1 MKLSKLTFGQYTY
14 LLIVVTATIRAFM
27 KFGTY
32 YYFKM
37 FYLPPTSNLKKNLHF
52 IIYLLSYFKCNFKR
66 NLLYYK
72 FTLIFYFTAAV
83 FWVHLKTI
91 HRTLRPHHYSLQL
104 SRPCLTAWNLNR
116 DSNLEIWQK
125 LFELQKHIMKFIW
138 GQIITLQ
145 NTVNGFIFK

>member
-1 MKLSKLTFGQYTY
+1 MY
-14 LLIVVTATIRAFM
+14 TATFRVLM

-32 YYFKM
+32 YYLKM
-37 FYLPPTSNLKKNLHF
+37 FFSPTTNIKSKKNLHF
-52 IIYLLSYFKCNFKR
+52 IIYLLLYFKCNLKR

-72 FTLIFYFTAAV
+72 FTVIFYLTAAV

-104 SRPCLTAWNLNR
+104 NRPCLIAWNLNR

-138 GQIITLQ
+138 DQIITLQ